1 MSDQD
6 DLEQSHA
13 ELLRVESERHNWTD
27 FGRWLQA
34 ARVERGYTQA
44 FVARQAG
51 IGAQTLVS
59 LEHGGFRREADGP
72 WITPNPK
79 DETLV
84 ALARVLGVDAE
95 EMFAVVGRYDER
107 QRTQASLRRA
117 SGKRSGRD
125 RMDELER
132 RVAELEETVR
142 ELGGDTQ
149 GQPARRRRRAP

>member
-1 MSDQD
+1 MSDRD

-13 ELLRVESERHNWTD
+13 ELLHVENERQNWTD

-34 ARVERGYTQA
+34 TRVKRGYTQA

-84 ALARVLGVDAE
+84 ALARVLGLDAE

-107 QRTQASLRRA
+107 PRTQASWRRP
-117 SGKRSGRD
+117 SGKRAGRE

-132 RVAELEETVR
+132 RVAELEEQVR
-142 ELGGDTQ
+142 QLADDTDE
-149 GQPARRRRRAP
+149 QPARRRRRAP

>member
-1 MSDQD
+1 MSDRD

-13 ELLRVESERHNWTD
+13 EVLHVENERQNWTD

-34 ARVERGYTQA
+34 TRVKRGYTQA

-51 IGAQTLVS
+51 IGAQTLVA

-84 ALARVLGVDAE
+84 ALARVLSLDAE

-107 QRTQASLRRA
+107 QRTQASLRRP
-117 SGKRSGRD
+117 SGRQAT
-125 RMDELER
+125 RERIEELER
-132 RVAELEETVR
+132 RVAEVEAKLQEMAA
-142 ELGGDTQ
+142 DTAARQ
-149 GQPARRRRRAP
+149 ARRRRA

>member
-1 MSDQD
+1 MSDRD

-13 ELLRVESERHNWTD
+13 EVLHVENERQNWTD

-34 ARVERGYTQA
+34 TRVKRGYTQA

-84 ALARVLGVDAE
+84 ALARVLGLDAE

-107 QRTQASLRRA
+107 PRTQASWRRA
-117 SGKRSGRD
+117 SGKQAGRD
-125 RMDELER
+125 RIEELER
-132 RVAELEETVR
+132 RVAEVEAQLR
-142 ELGGDTQ
+142 EMAADTAAR
-149 GQPARRRRRAP
+149 PARRRRA

>member
-1 MSDQD
+1 MSTRD

-13 ELLRVESERHNWTD
+13 ELLRWTD

-84 ALARVLGVDAE
+84 SLARVLGLDAE

-107 QRTQASLRRA
+107 QRTQGSLRRP
-117 SGKRSGRD
+117 SGRRAGRE

-132 RVAELEETVR
+132 RVAELEEQVR
-142 ELGGDTQ
+142 QLADDTHE
-149 GQPARRRRRAP
+149 QPARRRRRAP